1 MVVKLLAFQA
11 ALLKAIPANLESPK
25 FLLAVSGG
33 LDSMVLTDLFS
44 RCDWSFGI
52 AHCNFQL
59 RGEASNE
66 DAIFVQKKAQALRV
80 NFHVTNF
87 KTKTYAALNKLSTQE
102 AARKLRYEWLEEIRS
117 KNNYD
122 YLITA
127 HHLDDSLETFLFNF
141 AKGSGLKGLLGIPA
155 KNGPIL
161 RPLLGFS
168 RAELEIYYS
177 RKKLNHREDASNSSD
192 DYDRNKIRHQVIP
205 VLKDINPA
213 LLTSVAANLEHL
225 KDSYLLFQHQVKQL
239 EQQILVKNDDQIL
252 IQSSLLMAHPAR
264 RTLLYEWL
272 KPQAFHPNQIPQ
284 ILDCIVREKTG
295 AIFYASK
302 HRLLVNRDQ
311 LLVEPIPLNEN
322 LVFQLETY
330 PQTIT
335 LPEGDLIIEK
345 IKVPPIFQNNP
356 YIAYL
361 AIAPLA
367 FPLII
372 RRWQAGDQFCPLGMQ
387 GQHKKVQDLLS
398 DLKINRFEKDR
409 IWIVENGNKE
419 ICWVMGMRLDDR
431 YKVYP
436 SDEYCLQLSFQ
447 KRNLSN

>member
-1 MVVKLLAFQA
+1 MALKRLAFQA
-11 ALLKAIPANLESPK
+11 ALLKAIPANMESPK

-33 LDSMVLTDLFS
+33 LDSMVLTDLFNRS
-44 RCDWSFGI
+44 DWSFGM

-66 DAIFVQKKAQALRV
+66 DALFVQKKAEALGV
-80 NFHVTNF
+80 NFHLRTF
-87 KTKTYAALNKLSTQE
+87 ETKAYAALYKLSTQE

-122 YLITA
+122 YLLTA

-168 RAELEIYYS
+168 RTELEIYYS
-177 RKKLNHREDASNSSD
+177 RKKLNHREDASNASD

-213 LLTSVAANLEHL
+213 LLTSVAANLAHL
-225 KDSYLLFQHQVKQL
+225 NDSYLLFQKQVKQL
-239 EQQILVKNDDQIL
+239 EQQMLVRNGDQIL
-252 IQSSLLMAHPAR
+252 IQTSLLMVHPAK

-284 ILDCIVREKTG
+284 ILDCILREKTG

-311 LLVEPIPLNEN
+311 LVVEPIPIGEN
-322 LVFQLETY
+322 LVFQLEKH

-335 LPEGDLIIEK
+335 LPEGDLSIEK
-345 IKVPPIFQNNP
+345 VKVPSTFQNNP
-356 YIAYL
+356 SIAYL
-361 AIAPLA
+361 AIAPLM
-367 FPLII
+367 FPLTI

-387 GQHKKVQDLLS
+387 GRHKKVQDLLS

-409 IWIVENGNKE
+409 IWIVENGNE
-419 ICWVMGMRLDDR
+419 DICWIMGIRLDER
-431 YKVYP
+431 YKVDP
-436 SDEYCLQLSFQ
+436 SDEYCLQFIFNS
-447 KRNLSN
+447 